1 MSEHTTLAESLIKKD
16 IKRRTNYG
24 ENYNRQSFYDT
35 IDECVEIGE
44 QLVSVYQTYNDP
56 DIAYLNN
63 KCTDQALREIRK
75 SRFARDL
82 AEGIITE
89 EDFKNYVY

>member
-1 MSEHTTLAESLIKKD
+1 MEQPTAQQPSLIQKD
-16 IKRRTNYG
+16 IKRHTNYG

-35 IDECVEIGE
+35 IDECMSSDE
-44 QLVSVYQTYNDP
+44 QLVSLCKTGNDP

-75 SRFARDL
+75 IRFMRDL
-82 AEGIITE
+82 AAGLITE
-89 EDFKNYVY
+89 EDIKYYL

>member
-1 MSEHTTLAESLIKKD
+1 MSEHTTQAESLIQKD

-35 IDECVEIGE
+35 IDECMETGE
-44 QLVSVYQTYNDP
+44 QLVSLYQTSNDP

-63 KCTDQALREIRK
+63 KCTNQALREIRK
-75 SRFARDL
+75 IRFMRDL
-82 AEGIITE
+82 ATGIITE